1 MDPSVNKKA
10 FITGVAGQDGSY
22 LAELLLD
29 KGYEVHGLLQVGDPN
44 LRNIEQLREPFH
56 DRFFLQGGD
65 LLDRGRIADLFQVIR
80 PDEVYNLAAQSY
92 DDSSQEM
99 VITTTEINGMGPLY
113 LMESLYRTVPDAR
126 FFQASS
132 SEIFGSNAEVPQ
144 SESTPLRPQSPYGV
158 AKELAH
164 RMVEFYRTAQNKY
177 AVNGILFNHESPRRG
192 EVFVTRKITRGL
204 ALILA
209 GKQEKLR
216 LGRLDTRRDWGFAG
230 DYVRAMWLMLQ
241 HSEPQDFVIATGES
255 HTIRKFLEEAFS
267 YVGLD
272 YQKFV
277 ETDPV
282 FNRTLEVRETRGDP
296 SKITKALGWK
306 PEKDF
311 RQLVHLMVDSDLQT
325 VGLKAP
331 SSIPSES

>member
-1 MDPSVNKKA
+1 VNKKA
-10 FITGVAGQDGSY
+10 FVTGVAGQDGSY

-29 KGYEVHGLLQVGDPN
+29 KSYDVHGLLQIGDSNP
-44 LRNIEQLREPFH
+44 RNVEGLREPFQG
-56 DRFFLQGGD
+56 RFFLHEGD
-65 LLDRGRIADLFQVIR
+65 LMDRGRMANLFQLIL

-92 DDSSQEM
+92 DDSSPEM
-99 VITTTEINGMGPLY
+99 VVTTAEINGLGPLY
-113 LMESLYRTVPDAR
+113 LMESLYRMAPDAR

-132 SEIFGSNAEVPQ
+132 SEIFGSRAEVPQ
-144 SESTPLRPQSPYGV
+144 SETTPLRPQSPYGV

-192 EVFVTRKITRGL
+192 EIFVTRKITRGL

-216 LGRLDTRRDWGFAG
+216 LGRLDTRRDWGYAG

-241 HSEPQDFVIATGES
+241 QNAPQDFVIATGES
-255 HTIRKFLEEAFS
+255 HTIQEFLGEAFS

-272 YQKFV
+272 YQKFI
-277 ETDPV
+277 ETDPA
-282 FNRTLEVRETRGDP
+282 FTRALEVRETRGDP

-306 PEKDF
+306 PEIDF
-311 RQLVHLMVDSDLQT
+311 RQLVRLMVDSDLKA
-325 VGLKAP
+325 VGLKTP
-331 SSIPSES
+331 SLDPT